1 MSSTYERAPRG
12 SECGSAKLNE
22 TLVARI
28 RRQHAR
34 KERLKRLLD
43 TAYSAEAFAA
53 RYQVSQS
60 TIHKAL
66 TFATWRHV
74 TD

>member
-1 MSSTYERAPRG
+1 VASKYESGLKG
-12 SECGSAKLNE
+12 SECGQAKLNE

-43 TAYSAEAFAA
+43 AAYSTQAFAQ
-53 RYQVSQS
+53 RYGVSPN
-60 TIHKAL
+60 TITKAL

-74 TD
+74 R